1 MATLLPGCVPNDL
14 LDSLRDLHVGTTQA
28 CSGTEAIPE
37 GDGLGMVGI
46 QLGEWLIIHFRSLET
61 LIGDMPAL
69 ISRAQRH
76 PHLLSQRPLG
86 PPVARPACSR
96 CAKWP
101 KELTLSE

>member
-1 MATLLPGCVPNDL
+1 LATLLSGCVPNDL
-14 LDSLRDLHVGTTQA
+14 LDSLRVLHVGTRHT
-28 CSGTEAIPE
+28 GTEAIPE
-37 GDGLGMVGI
+37 GDSLGVVGT

-61 LIGDMPAL
+61 LIGDMSTL

-96 CAKWP
+96 CANWP